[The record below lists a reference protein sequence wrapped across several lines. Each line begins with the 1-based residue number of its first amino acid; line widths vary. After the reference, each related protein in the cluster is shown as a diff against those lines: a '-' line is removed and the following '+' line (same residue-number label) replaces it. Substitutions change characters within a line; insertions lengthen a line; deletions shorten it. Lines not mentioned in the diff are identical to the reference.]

1 MQVDFS
7 EVYKQ
12 YAKRLY
18 LYIYGKCRNSELAE
32 NVVQTAFLKAIQKI
46 DSFQGNSSIYSW
58 ITKIALNVLYEE
70 WKAPDGKNISLDK
83 LVTDGIDIVDKD
95 EADPLTEMIVNEE
108 RSELYSRI
116 ARLSKK
122 QQEIVELRLQA
133 VSFREIGQRLKKN
146 ENWAKVNYHRAIKK
160 LKEMEG
166 QK

>member
-32 NVVQTAFLKAIQKI
+32 DVVQTAFLKAIQKI

-70 WKAPDGKNISLDK
+70 WKVPDGKNASLDK
-83 LVTDGIDIVDKD
+83 LVTDGIDIVDNND
-95 EADPLTEMIVNEE
+95 TDPLTDMIENEE

-116 ARLSKK
+116 ASLSKK

>member
-18 LYIYGKCRNSELAE
+18 LFIFNKCMNSELAE
-32 NVVQTAFLKAIQKI
+32 DVVQTAFLKAIQNI
-46 DSFQGNSSIYSW
+46 DSFHGNSSIYTW

-70 WKAPDGKNISLDK
+70 LQKPERNNLSFGEMPFEILEKTDLTDINALDN
-83 LVTDGIDIVDKD
+83 LV
-95 EADPLTEMIVNEE
+95 MNEE

-116 ARLSKK
+116 SRLNKK
-122 QQEIVELRLQA
+122 EQEIVNLRLRE
-133 VSFREIGQRLKKN
+133 VSFKEIGEKFKKS
-146 ENWAKVNYHRAIKK
+146 ENWAKVNYHRAVKK
-160 LKEMEG
+160 LKEMEE

>member
-32 NVVQTAFLKAIQKI
+32 DVVQTAFLKAIQKI

-70 WKAPDGKNISLDK
+70 WKAPDGKNTSLDK

-122 QQEIVELRLQA
+122 QQEIVELKLQA
-133 VSFREIGQRLKKN
+133 GFI
-146 ENWAKVNYHRAIKK
+146 
-160 LKEMEG
+160 
-166 QK
+166 

>member
-18 LYIYGKCRNSELAE
+18 LYIFGKCRDSELTE
-32 NVVQTAFLKAIQKI
+32 DVVQTAFLKAILKI
-46 DSFQGNSSIYSW
+46 DTFQGNSSIYSW

-70 WKAPDGKNISLDK
+70 LKAHDGKTASLDK
-83 LVTDGIDIVDKD
+83 LITEGMDIVDTD
-95 EADPLTEMIVNEE
+95 DIDPLDDMIKADE
-108 RSELYSRI
+108 RSELYNRI

-122 QQEIVELRLQA
+122 QQEIVELRLQE
-133 VSFREIGQRLKKN
+133 VPFRKIGERFKKN
-146 ENWAKVNYHRAIKK
+146 ENWAKVNYHRAVKK

-166 QK
+166 RK